1 MNSNYRLALFLA
13 VLTILWV
20 ASGYVRQN
28 KLEKDAEL
36 AEQSKNASVFTVQAE
51 YHRAREYQRGI
62 LARGKTEANRTVAV
76 MAEIDGVVVSTPAA
90 EGTWVEEGSVLCELD
105 SEDRALKLAQAKASL
120 EKAKLDY
127 EGALKLKDGGYQ
139 SKSQIAAAKSSLVL
153 AEAALKR
160 ATLEL
165 DRLTIDAPFSGIVER
180 REAEAGDFLQR
191 GQPCASLVELSP
203 LVIAAQISEDEVMQ
217 LDRGAP
223 ATVHFVSGET
233 LEGTLR
239 FIAHTSDPLTRT
251 FRIEVAVPNSNLVLK
266 AGLTADITVATRSEV
281 AHLISPSLLSLEDSG
296 KIAVRILDDS
306 EKVRSVTVNLIGD
319 DKDGVWVTGLPE
331 NVLLITVGQEYV
343 SEGQQ
348 VKVVING
355 EESSKEGD
363 DVLEASVVGIQ
374 K

>member
-1 MNSNYRLALFLA
+1 MNSNYRLALFLS
-13 VLTILWV
+13 VLTVLWV

-51 YHRAREYQRGI
+51 YHHAREYQRGI

-76 MAEIDGVVVSTPAA
+76 MAEIDGVVVSTPAT

-127 EGALKLKDGGYQ
+127 QGALKLKDGGYQ

-153 AEAALKR
+153 AEATLKR

-165 DRLTIDAPFSGIVER
+165 DRLTIEAPFSGIIER

-203 LVIAAQISEDEVMQ
+203 LVVAAQISEDEVMQ
-217 LDRGAP
+217 LDRGAQ
-223 ATVHFVSGET
+223 AKVHFISGET
-233 LEGTLR
+233 LDGTLR
-239 FIAHTSDPLTRT
+239 FIGHTSDPLTRT
-251 FRIEVAVPNSNLVLK
+251 FRIEVVVPNADLVLK

-296 KIAVRILDDS
+296 KIAVRILDES
-306 EKVRSVTVNLIGD
+306 EKVRSVSVNLIGD

-374 K
+374 